1 MNALAAERPT
11 DGRERTHRIEV
22 TDHRTTQVLNYA
34 ARRFDGDADVRF
46 QRRPGATYLLADERR

>member
-11 DGRERTHRIEV
+11 NGEERTHRIEV
-22 TDHRTTQVLNYA
+22 TDYRTARVVDYA
-34 ARRFDGDADVRF
+34 ARRFDADADVRF